1 MAECHVG
8 RRRTEQSH
16 LGVCSGGCSMATVL
30 PLLLVPGT
38 CLECRAAPPPLS
50 LWPAALNQFHTRH
63 TGAQLHTHAHTLPL
77 FLPSRSRPTETTHLL
92 AVTPG
97 ARLKRTIL
105 TLKLTTFETAR
116 RSRVEARRRSSQPMA
131 EPVCDGRRMQKPQA
145 LGESDEAGLFCS
157 PPPGGKKKK
166 KRISETH
173 WFSAAGR

>member
-1 MAECHVG
+1 MPCRASQD
-8 RRRTEQSH
+8 RTESFRRLQWR
-16 LGVCSGGCSMATVL
+16 
-30 PLLLVPGT
+30 LLNGNSASSAAGSRDVPGVSSS
-38 CLECRAAPPPLS
+38 PPPLS

-63 TGAQLHTHAHTLPL
+63 TSAQLHAHAHTLPL

-145 LGESDEAGLFCS
+145 LEESDEAGLFCS

-166 KRISETH
+166 KKRISETH
-173 WFSAAGR
+173 WFLAAGR